1 MSSVYSLQAELSRVQ
16 GELSRIQRENQRISS
31 EIAMIA
37 GAVGAATGALVET
50 SNHVGSTLQT
60 GASRLTNAHQMAIAT
75 YELQGE
81 ISVLYERLKRMELAN
96 KRIRE
101 LQNTRIYD
109 FKTYRQIRKIV
120 QGVMDNLDFNMVSY
134 DVIEKAIEKN
144 HLQTPDYWLTCV
156 LLAVVAW
163 IDGSKERAERALN
176 QALQLDKKR
185 TASFL
190 LIFNLRM
197 GRDEAAVK
205 WFEML
210 RGLPMVGADKSMI
223 LLYFSLL
230 SRTIRESVAEPT
242 RQRIIAHIRQLMSE
256 TLESAGVSQ
265 DDVVHRVE
273 KLMVDMCS
281 SSAFDYPLLVKHC
294 PSWTSLWTPL
304 VMARNN
310 QKLTNYYAAI
320 ADVGESVTNEFLKVY
335 IDEVVAAPS
344 ATEQDVYDEI
354 ERNENIIRFQGDA
367 ESADADYTSR
377 KTADAE
383 QLDIVERMLHW
394 IYDPAGALEANQQMR
409 LNMLTLL
416 KELQLTAA
424 GQYVEH
430 YRSAFITKAEVAVD
444 DFKVMADL
452 ENMSQAKGAA
462 QAHCDMKRDAEQ
474 AAIKDLFAY
483 VAFGGAAAIV
493 VAAILMKAPAL
504 LVLSLAGIVGGVGFL
519 FYNKREREKLALKW
533 DGIARNMQST
543 LDEVALEFG
552 NYSREYAEWDMLADR
567 LVAQLEA
574 L

>member
-1 MSSVYSLQAELSRVQ
+1 
-16 GELSRIQRENQRISS
+16 
-31 EIAMIA
+31 MIA

-50 SNHVGSTLQT
+50 SNHVGSTLDT
-60 GASRLTNAHQMAIAT
+60 GANRLANAHQMAIAT

-101 LQNTRIYD
+101 LQNVRLYD
-109 FKTYRQIRKIV
+109 FKTYRQVRKIV

-134 DVIEKAIEKN
+134 ALIEKAIEKN

-156 LLAVVAW
+156 LLAVAAW
-163 IDGSKERAERALN
+163 MDGSKERAERALG
-176 QALQLDKKR
+176 QALELDKKR

-205 WFEML
+205 WFELL
-210 RGLPMVGADKSMI
+210 RGLPMSGADKSMI

-242 RQRIIAHIRQLMSE
+242 RQKIIAYVRELMN
-256 TLESAGVSQ
+256 ESIESSGATPGE
-265 DDVVHRVE
+265 VVHGIE

-281 SSAFDYPLLVKHC
+281 HSAFDYPLLVKHC
-294 PSWTSLWTPL
+294 PSWTTLWTPL

-310 QKLTNYYAAI
+310 QKLTNYYAGI
-320 ADVGESVTNEFLKVY
+320 ANVGESVSNEFLKVY
-335 IDEVVAAPS
+335 VDEVVAAPS
-344 ATEQDVYDEI
+344 ATEQGVYDEI
-354 ERNENIIRFQGDA
+354 ERNETIIRFQGDA

-383 QLDIVERMLHW
+383 RINIVERMLRW
-394 IYDPAGALEANQQMR
+394 IYDPAGSLEANQQMR

-430 YRSAFITKAEVAVD
+430 YRSAFVTKAEVAVD
-444 DFKVMADL
+444 DFRVVADL
-452 ENMSQAKGAA
+452 ENMGQAKDAA
-462 QAHCDMKRDAEQ
+462 RAHCEAKREAEH
-474 AAIKDLFAY
+474 AGIKDLFAY
-483 VAFGGAAAIV
+483 VAFGVAAVFV
-493 VAAILMKAPAL
+493 VAAIAMRTPAL
-504 LVLSLAGIVGGVGFL
+504 LVLSVAGIIGGVGYL
-519 FYNKREREKLALKW
+519 FYNKREREKVALKW
-533 DGIARNMQST
+533 DGVARNMQST
-543 LDEVALEFG
+543 LDDISVEFSK
-552 NYSREYAEWDMLADR
+552 YSREYAEWDTLSDR